1 MTVTGRVR
9 GRAAERAAASTGGTN
24 SPEPRIAAG
33 DAHVWMADPDGLDRN
48 GLLGGYR
55 AVLSPRERD
64 RAAGFRS
71 EADRLAFEAAHGLAR
86 AALTW
91 CVPAVAAGAWRFTTT
106 PHGRPEIA
114 DQPPHRPLR
123 FNISHTAGLV
133 ACVVTLGAACGVD
146 VERVHRRADP
156 LRLGRRVC
164 SPAEYARLVPLDD
177 LDARADL
184 FFRYWTL
191 KEAYVK
197 ARGYGMTL
205 PMNQCDVERAA
216 SVPAGAPLAVEGRN
230 VARFGPQLRDDP
242 ARWRFAQWRPGPR
255 HLLAL
260 AVRREPGLPCAV
272 VVHPAPPPVP

>member
-1 MTVTGRVR
+1 MTLTGR
-9 GRAAERAAASTGGTN
+9 ATASTDGRDWA
-24 SPEPRIAAG
+24 EPRIGAG
-33 DAHVWMADPDGLDRN
+33 EAHVWVADPDALDRD
-48 GLLGGYR
+48 GTLGGYR
-55 AVLSPRERD
+55 ATLSQPERD
-64 RAAGFRS
+64 RAAAFRS

-91 CVPAVAAGAWRFTTT
+91 CAPAVTADAWRFTTT
-106 PHGRPEIA
+106 PHGRPEITG
-114 DQPPHRPLR
+114 QPPLRPLR

-133 ACVVTLGAACGVD
+133 ACVITLGAACGVD
-146 VERVHRRADP
+146 AERVHRRADP

-177 LDARADL
+177 PDARADL

-205 PMNQCDVERAA
+205 PMNQCDFEIAA
-216 SVPAGAPLAVEGRN
+216 SVPAGTPTTVEGRS
-230 VARFGPQLRDDP
+230 VARFGPRLRDDP

-260 AVRREPGLPCAV
+260 AVRREPGLPCAL